1 MFYVCASGII
11 KKKNKDIYSRYKNIQ
26 EYNIATCL
34 NYDARNIINVFTCYI
49 EIYRHKKK
57 TPAEG
62 TRFMF

>member
-1 MFYVCASGII
+1 MYVRQESS
-11 KKKNKDIYSRYKNIQ
+11 KKKQGYSRHKNIL

-34 NYDARNIINVFTCYI
+34 NYDAHNIINVFTCYI

-62 TRFMF
+62 TKFMY